1 MKKQTLKNQANK
13 VHLYL
18 YNLGLMIAD
27 IRKQVKDK
35 KDNKWLK
42 DNILAILQVMDF
54 IDFMIAIDKVKG
66 YIKNERT
73 SVTSKK

>member
-42 DNILAILQVMDF
+42 NNILAILQVMDF
-54 IDFMIAIDKVKG
+54 IDFMAVIDKVES
-66 YIKNERT
+66 KN
-73 SVTSKK
+73 KKARRI

>member
-1 MKKQTLKNQANK
+1 
-13 VHLYL
+13 
-18 YNLGLMIAD
+18 MIAD

>member
-27 IRKQVKDK
+27 IRKKVKNK

-42 DNILAILQVMDF
+42 DNILAILRVMDF
-54 IDFMIAIDKVKG
+54 MDIMVALDKVENKNKKG
-66 YIKNERT
+66 
-73 SVTSKK
+73 KKV